1 MKDAVI
7 VGGGL
12 AGLSAAWRLRNWDVT
27 LLESGSRVGGRIRS
41 ENRGRY
47 FLNWGGHMFAGGK
60 TATNALIT
68 ETQTRSTEIPGSLS
82 AVSMNGKLLI
92 DGPVQSYPFRIP
104 MSLKDRASMIK
115 AGVKVSA
122 DVLRYANAV
131 RLRPNESSEMRQQ
144 RIYDFENDRSFA
156 DYIGELSEDAE
167 AMFRPT
173 ITRSAADPDELA
185 AGAGIG
191 YFSLVWNIG
200 QGLNRSIGGGPSN
213 LVESIAAPLQE
224 SIQLDAKVYE
234 IVHKKDHV
242 VVRYRQDDIDHE
254 IEALS
259 VVLATP
265 ATVAHKIAVDLQED
279 KREALSKIVYGP
291 YVSAAFL
298 TNETEP
304 QPWDRAYGIATPK
317 RSFNVVMNQG
327 NIVRGTES
335 ERQPGGSIMTFS
347 PASLARKLLDL
358 DDKDILD
365 TYISDLDEVL
375 PGFAGIVEEAQVQ
388 RWRTGAPYCFP
399 GRGRLQPTL
408 NALSG
413 RVFLA
418 GDYMGTLYTE
428 TAISSG
434 FTAAQ
439 EAANI
444 LVTARQTRRHHPVQ
458 HPNENEPPR
467 HEANTQPIASRATT
481 APQSTSAS
489 QTLTEI
495 S

>member
-12 AGLSAAWRLRNWDVT
+12 AGLSAAWRLRNWDIT
-27 LLESGSRVGGRIRS
+27 LLESNHRVGGRIRS

-60 TATNALIT
+60 TATADLIN
-68 ETQTRSTEIPGSLS
+68 ETQTRSGEIPGSLS
-82 AVSMNGKLLI
+82 AISMNGKLLI

-104 MSLKDRASMIK
+104 MAMKDRVSMIR

-131 RLRPNESSEMRQQ
+131 RLRPNESAEMRQQ
-144 RIYDFENDRSFA
+144 RIYDFENDRTFA

-173 ITRSAADPDELA
+173 ITRSAADPDQLA

-200 QGLNRSIGGGPSN
+200 QGLNRNISGGASN
-213 LVESIAAPLQE
+213 LVESIAAPMQDD
-224 SIQLDAKVYE
+224 IQLDAKVHE

-254 IEALS
+254 VEART
-259 VVLATP
+259 VILATP
-265 ATVAHKIAVDLQED
+265 ATVAHELAVDLQPE
-279 KREALSKIVYGP
+279 KRAALAQIVYGP

-327 NIVRGTES
+327 NIVRGAEA

-347 PASLARKLLDL
+347 PGSLARRLLDL
-358 DDKDILD
+358 DDEDILE
-365 TYISDLDEVL
+365 TYVSDLDDVL
-375 PGFAGIVEEAQVQ
+375 PGFAGIVEEAHVQ

-399 GRGRLQPTL
+399 GRGKLQPALT
-408 NALSG
+408 ALSG

-418 GDYMGTLYTE
+418 GDYLGTLYTE

-444 LVTARQTRRHHPVQ
+444 LATARQTRRHHPVQ

-467 HEANTQPIASRATT
+467 HR
-481 APQSTSAS
+481 
-489 QTLTEI
+489 
-495 S
+495 

>member
-12 AGLSAAWRLRNWDVT
+12 AGLSAAWRLRNWDIA
-27 LLESGSRVGGRIRS
+27 LLESTSRVGGRIRS

-60 TATNALIT
+60 TATNDLIT

-82 AVSMNGKLLI
+82 AISMNGKLLMG
-92 DGPVQSYPFRIP
+92 GPVQSYPFRIP
-104 MSLKDRASMIK
+104 LAMKDRTSMIK
-115 AGVKVSA
+115 AGAKVSA
-122 DVLRYANAV
+122 DVLRYAKAV
-131 RLRPNESSEMRQQ
+131 RLRPNESAEMRQQ

-173 ITRSAADPDELA
+173 ITRSAADPDELS

-242 VVRYRQDDIDHE
+242 VVRYRQDDVDHE
-254 IEALS
+254 IEART

-265 ATVAHKIAVDLQED
+265 ATVAHKIAVDLPAD
-279 KREALSKIVYGP
+279 KREALSQIVYGP

-298 TNETEP
+298 TNETER
-304 QPWDRAYGIATPK
+304 QPWDNAYGIATPK

-327 NIVRGTES
+327 NIVRGAEA

-358 DDKDILD
+358 DDEDILD
-365 TYISDLDEVL
+365 TYIKDLDQVL
-375 PGFAGIVEEAQVQ
+375 PGFAGIIEEAQVQ

-399 GRGRLQPTL
+399 GRGKLQPTF
-408 NALSG
+408 NQLSG

-418 GDYMGTLYTE
+418 GDYLGTLYTE

-444 LVTARQTRRHHPVQ
+444 LATARQTRRHHPVQ
-458 HPNENEPPR
+458 HPNEDAPPQ
-467 HEANTQPIASRATT
+467 HG
-481 APQSTSAS
+481 
-489 QTLTEI
+489 
-495 S
+495 

>member
-12 AGLSAAWRLRNWDVT
+12 AGLSAAWRLRNWDIT
-27 LLESGSRVGGRIRS
+27 LLESNSRVGGRIRS

-47 FLNWGGHMFAGGK
+47 FLNWGGHMFSGGK
-60 TATNALIT
+60 TATTALVT
-68 ETQTRSTEIPGSLS
+68 ETETRTSEIPGSLS
-82 AVSMNGKLLI
+82 AISMNGKLLLG
-92 DGPVQSYPFRIP
+92 GPVQTYPFRIP
-104 MSLKDRASMIK
+104 MSLRDRASMIK

-122 DVLRYANAV
+122 DVIRYAEAV
-131 RLRPNESSEMRQQ
+131 RLRPNESAEMRQQ
-144 RIYDFENDRSFA
+144 RIYNFENDRSFA
-156 DYIGELSEDAE
+156 DYIGDLSEDAE

-224 SIQLDAKVYE
+224 NIQLDAKVHE
-234 IVHKKDHV
+234 IVHKADHV

-254 IEALS
+254 VAARA

-265 ATVAHKIAVDLQED
+265 ATVAHKVAVDLDPD
-279 KREALSKIVYGP
+279 KREALGKIVYGP

-304 QPWDRAYGIATPK
+304 QPWDAAYGIATPK

-358 DDKDILD
+358 DDDDILE
-365 TYISDLDEVL
+365 TYINDLDAVL
-375 PGFAGIVEEAQVQ
+375 PGFAGIVAEAQVQ

-399 GRGRLQPTL
+399 GRGKLQPTL
-408 NALSG
+408 NKLSG

-418 GDYMGTLYTE
+418 GDYLGTLYTE

-444 LVTARQTRRHHPVQ
+444 LATSRQTRRHHPVQ
-458 HPNENEPPR
+458 HPNEDEPP
-467 HEANTQPIASRATT
+467 HHPNTHFAAEKFAAEPTQENA
-481 APQSTSAS
+481 
-489 QTLTEI
+489 
-495 S
+495 